1 MPNFAYPNL
10 DRARMYR
17 LKRINCLILCLL
29 LFCASQQQ
37 GVAQY
42 NPFQSIKEFDDKSAQ
57 PATYDTVELTD
68 YAQMQEL
75 AILRSKE
82 RDSSWKAAG
91 HRPGFFLRTGMLTG
105 PGKAS
110 MEFNTL
116 YDDRVKHR
124 RYEAD
129 VFSSWALMLEGGI
142 RYKAVSAGIVL
153 GTGIMMYSD
162 YLEYF
167 TRIDP
172 NTGEEVTNY
181 ISHGDW
187 PSSRYVYGVFAE
199 YELRLGRDIRLSA
212 FGNYAGY
219 SIRSDHYFIRSVPR
233 SVGSTF
239 TDTRMYS
246 LGSRLKFLTGTRH
259 ALYLSLAW
267 QSSWFNALP
276 YFDDADPGSYDMEF
290 DQYLLGLGFEF
301 LPFRK

>member
-1 MPNFAYPNL
+1 M
-10 DRARMYR
+10 ARVSCF
-17 LKRINCLILCLL
+17 LLSVLL
-29 LFCASQQQ
+29 LTSPFFRA
-37 GVAQY
+37 GAQY
-42 NPFQSIKEFDDKSAQ
+42 NPFQSIKEFDDKSSK
-57 PATYDTVELTD
+57 PTTYDTVELTD
-68 YAQMQEL
+68 YARMQEMEVMK
-75 AILRSKE
+75 SME

-91 HRPGFFLRTGMLTG
+91 RRTVFFLRTGMLTG
-105 PGKAS
+105 PGKAH

-116 YDDRVKHR
+116 YDERVTHR

-129 VFSSWALMLEGGI
+129 IFSSWALALEGGL
-142 RYKAVSAGIVL
+142 RYRGWAAGISL

-187 PSSRYVYGVFAE
+187 PSSRLIYGAFAE

-212 FGNYAGY
+212 FGNYSGFR
-219 SIRSDHYFIRSVPR
+219 IRGDHYFIRTVPK
-233 SVGSTF
+233 SISSTF
-239 TDTRMYS
+239 TETRMFS
-246 LGSRLKFLTGTRH
+246 VGSRLKFLTGTRH

-267 QSSWFNALP
+267 HSSWFNALP
-276 YFDDADPGSYDMEF
+276 YFEDADPGSYDMSF